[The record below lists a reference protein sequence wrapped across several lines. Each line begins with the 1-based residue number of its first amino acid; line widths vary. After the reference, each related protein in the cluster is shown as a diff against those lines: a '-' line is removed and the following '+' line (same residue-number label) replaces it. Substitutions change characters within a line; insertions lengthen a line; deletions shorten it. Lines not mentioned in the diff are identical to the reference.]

1 MRQINPT
8 LLLAL
13 LISLLIF
20 VMVFAHRE
28 ENRQSLIVKEI
39 QSRQKIAKQIIAYKK
54 IWENR
59 VFYEKNIK
67 RFLRNLDNRHIKYSN
82 ESSSKFM
89 KLVFEKVDLFNSKYI
104 LSTIL
109 NQNFKIK
116 SLSIKRL
123 DDSHLKIKAEV
134 AY

>member
-20 VMVFAHRE
+20 VMVFAHHE
-28 ENRQSLIVKEI
+28 ENRQNIIVKEI
-39 QSRQKIAKQIIAYKK
+39 QSHQKIAKQIIAYKK

-82 ESSSKFM
+82 ESSSNFM

-116 SLSIKRL
+116 SLFIKRL